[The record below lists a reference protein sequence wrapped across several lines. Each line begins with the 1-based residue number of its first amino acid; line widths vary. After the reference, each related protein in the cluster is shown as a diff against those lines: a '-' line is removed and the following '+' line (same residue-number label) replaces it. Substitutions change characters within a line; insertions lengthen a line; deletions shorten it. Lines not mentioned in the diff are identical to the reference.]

1 MQDNTAKRLR
11 LSRRPGLLPV
21 DNSLRR
27 RVARVALIPEKG
39 VSEASH
45 FEAEDVS
52 EASHFYL
59 PMRQAR
65 DGNRL

>member
-52 EASHFYL
+52 EASHFL
-59 PMRQAR
+59 VRR
-65 DGNRL
+65 GKSRNGKHL